1 MKMLE
6 KIARFSDSNLCEDT
20 SLVLFRRE
28 LKSNLIKNINQKRK
42 KDASQSDAYKGR
54 CKMNCVQ
61 DAAVL
66 FLARI

>member
-20 SLVLFRRE
+20 SLVIFRRE
-28 LKSNLIKNINQKRK
+28 LKSNLIKNIKKRK